1 MPRALHSTPANGCSS
16 ILIAQLCGKCWE
28 TFSCYILIF
37 VTLSKGWNIK
47 SYMHSCG
54 IQKSRQRT
62 TSHIRGYI
70 FQPKTLGEEM
80 VHYDIQSEFRLTG
93 FWPLSICL
101 FRVTNSSALH
111 CTFNVD
117 PLYLQHENSGDAVDY
132 MVNMWYLWF
141 FNFITMDV
149 RFELSM
155 FKGLTLS
162 ALNFVCLFTLCHISC
177 ISTFSYWVVYSFS
190 KMRPFLSLLHVI
202 KSMST

>member
-1 MPRALHSTPANGCSS
+1 MPRIQEVHGRDRVCPELCIQPQQMAARQFWLHRNVVSA
-16 ILIAQLCGKCWE
+16 GKHFYVTSW
-28 TFSCYILIF
+28 F
-37 VTLSKGWNIK
+37 VSHVRTLSKGWNIK

-54 IQKSRQRT
+54 IHKSRQRT
-62 TSHIRGYI
+62 TSHIRGYL
-70 FQPKTLGEEM
+70 FQPKTLGEER
-80 VHYDIQSEFRLTG
+80 VHYDIQSEFSVTG

-141 FNFITMDV
+141 FTFRTMDV

-155 FKGLTLS
+155 FKGLTLT
-162 ALNFVCLFTLCHISC
+162 ALNFSLPIHIMPH
-177 ISTFSYWVVYSFS
+177 FMF
-190 KMRPFLSLLHVI
+190 
-202 KSMST
+202 